1 MNCTTDDEF
10 FKKIKS
16 YITKGQNLKD
26 YSQRVLNLANLC
38 KFMTKHKD
46 IVNSGRFKNLKIN
59 AKDRVLY
66 LHSQVLSV
74 KNKIPNEIYDYYL
87 LSFEEF
93 KTIVN

>member
-1 MNCTTDDEF
+1 MNCITDDEF
-10 FKKIKS
+10 SKKIKS
-16 YITKGQNLKD
+16 YVTKIHNLKD
-26 YSQRVLNLANLC
+26 YSQKVLNLANLC
-38 KFMTKHKD
+38 KFMIKHKD
-46 IVNSGRFKNLKIN
+46 IFNSGRFKNFNKI

-66 LHSQVLSV
+66 LHNQVLSI